1 MVRDVRGPS
10 LAHSPS
16 IGVLIERERLAND
29 SVAGPSPSLGKMSR
43 SKAGSSSKAT
53 PRTSTLPS
61 GRKLANLLSSEAN
74 DTPVVTKGRRYAQ
87 STPTMMRADETMLY
101 DIAPPPDMPSSSLF
115 GDESDDDTLTSPRSK
130 KGNAVKGRGNLLAPV
145 NSTLVRFG
153 HADLISMGSETDCRL
168 PHLRQPVFRRLDRL
182 IYFPPSLF
190 RKPTAMLAR
199 IQLTARDTRQRRNP
213 ALLKGLERRIRL
225 PSLKVTVLR

>member
-16 IGVLIERERLAND
+16 FGVLLERKSLPND
-29 SVAGPSPSLGKMSR
+29 SVAGPGPSSRPMSR

-53 PRTSTLPS
+53 PRTSTMPS

-74 DTPVVTKGRRYAQ
+74 DTPVVTKARRYRQ

-115 GDESDDDTLTSPRSK
+115 GDESDDDTATSPRSA
-130 KGNAVKGRGNLLAPV
+130 KGNAVMGRGNLLTPV
-145 NSTLVRFG
+145 NSTLVSFG
-153 HADLISMGSETDCRL
+153 SVQPMPKTSQTDLSF
-168 PHLRQPVFRRLDRL
+168 PHHLRQPVFRFLDL
-182 IYFPPSLF
+182 LACLPPSLCH
-190 RKPTAMLAR
+190 KLSTLPT
-199 IQLTARDTRQRRNP
+199 
-213 ALLKGLERRIRL
+213 
-225 PSLKVTVLR
+225 